1 MISER
6 KRRVALPIFSL
17 DYCGRYHWKEGK
29 LQGSGVIS
37 CSFINSNKTSKKQIN
52 KKIFRWFLGCYKFSE
67 FFKAI
72 LGDFRW
78 FWEHWPPCL
87 TQVLQ
92 PCTKFLGLTV
102 PYFFRLYWVKMTYQ
116 TKSISS
122 KESLLFLIT
131 FTEELQYSVYVFFYL
146 LDTLILHTRTIQPL
160 ISWT

>member
-37 CSFINSNKTSKKQIN
+37 RSFINSNKTSKKQIN

-67 FFKAI
+67 FSKAI

-122 KESLLFLIT
+122 KENLLFNYIYWRTPIFCLR
-131 FTEELQYSVYVFFYL
+131 FFLSVRY
-146 LDTLILHTRTIQPL
+146 THTSHSYYPAFD
-160 ISWT
+160 